1 MTLNTPGV
9 VSFCP
14 FCSSLGATPTPTPT
28 SSTPTWERGPVLAA
42 NPQVQLYENAV
53 GINVMLYRGFM
64 AVGLLVQGDRNMTV
78 PNARPLPLLSL
89 STEFA
94 SAFLTTGVNFS
105 LLGGEELRAQKTT
118 VACLDGS

>member
-1 MTLNTPGV
+1 
-9 VSFCP
+9 
-14 FCSSLGATPTPTPT
+14 
-28 SSTPTWERGPVLAA
+28 
-42 NPQVQLYENAV
+42 
-53 GINVMLYRGFM
+53 
-64 AVGLLVQGDRNMTV
+64 VQGDRNRTV
-78 PNARPLPLLSL
+78 ANARPLPLLSL